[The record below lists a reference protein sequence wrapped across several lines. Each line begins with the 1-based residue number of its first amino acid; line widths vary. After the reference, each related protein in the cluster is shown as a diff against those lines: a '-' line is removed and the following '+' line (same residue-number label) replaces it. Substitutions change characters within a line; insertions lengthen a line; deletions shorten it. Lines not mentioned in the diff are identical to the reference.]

1 MKRSMTT
8 TLTVLILLLTQPL
21 LPVAVPTSGDSDEQ
35 QLDLGMSDADL
46 QKLSRIGINPVFDA
60 EHGWGIPSDGQV
72 AWLRHRDAGMLS
84 IEEWN
89 EETISGWA
97 LLQHEYPVPTSWF
110 NELALAGIEC
120 QSFLPPSSFHCR
132 LSGHSISELQNL
144 DVEAMMKLD
153 PSDKLHHSIAPLLL
167 GEESR
172 PFATKDL
179 LTMDIVLSGETWPD
193 LPPKQGAM
201 VILHSHDGRFATATA
216 NTIGTSLLANH
227 QDIEWLEPRAV
238 FSTLNDVAQHWMGLD
253 QVTDSTNISAINSN
267 YAALDGSGIIVTVA
281 DTGIDNGL
289 NNSNM
294 HDDFRDHITDI
305 LSIPVPESI
314 QYWAQQ
320 YNGA

>member
-21 LPVAVPTSGDSDEQ
+21 LPVAVPTSGASDEQ

-132 LSGHSISELQNL
+132 LSGQSISVDWMFDKSKYIQKIDACLEAQSMGDISLNSFAKQFVTNL
-144 DVEAMMKLD
+144 KAQAEAAE
-153 PSDKLHHSIAPLLL
+153 S
-167 GEESR
+167 EEEV
-172 PFATKDL
+172 K
-179 LTMDIVLSGETWPD
+179 E
-193 LPPKQGAM
+193 
-201 VILHSHDGRFATATA
+201 ILNRLYT
-216 NTIGTSLLANH
+216 
-227 QDIEWLEPRAV
+227 
-238 FSTLNDVAQHWMGLD
+238 
-253 QVTDSTNISAINSN
+253 
-267 YAALDGSGIIVTVA
+267 
-281 DTGIDNGL
+281 
-289 NNSNM
+289 
-294 HDDFRDHITDI
+294 ITDCE
-305 LSIPVPESI
+305 P
-314 QYWAQQ
+314 
-320 YNGA
+320 